1 MRPGA
6 TVEFIVSDNLLPAFP
21 STTFT
26 YSLPPLLPSQDHQ
39 KRPMFPIFTPRI
51 LLLCAIFSRSLL
63 FATAQPRAYC
73 SHDSVDRHNAT
84 LADCYAAIDMIPPG
98 GYAPAPPQVTNQPG
112 IWIPQDVRDPKR
124 FHIPASFWSGT
135 CEVHV
140 ACRFPNVSK
149 PRFPPGADFASF
161 QYNTVWPNARRMA
174 RRIVDKCF
182 PTSKTGFDEGSGTIA
197 FEAIKSLQ

>member
-1 MRPGA
+1 MHR
-6 TVEFIVSDNLLPAFP
+6 
-21 STTFT
+21 
-26 YSLPPLLPSQDHQ
+26 
-39 KRPMFPIFTPRI
+39 
-51 LLLCAIFSRSLL
+51 
-63 FATAQPRAYC
+63 
-73 SHDSVDRHNAT
+73 
-84 LADCYAAIDMIPPG
+84 
-98 GYAPAPPQVTNQPG
+98 QVTNQLG

-149 PRFPPGADFASF
+149 PRFPPGANFASF
-161 QYNTVWPNARRMA
+161 QQNTIWPNARRMA

-197 FEAIKSLQ
+197 FEAITPLQSRMECDVFVEGHRPRPLDPADPRVTASQHYYQTDASGKVVRVSGRDIGSVGGWT